1 VRAGEQVE
9 PDFANGGI
17 YSPVTIQ
24 GIFSAAAP
32 LRWHRPAVILLP
44 LAAATALAVT
54 GAFGTYLSMT
64 LPLRLLHFVGVAIAI
79 CALVFA
85 LCEIV
90 QRFCFGGAL
99 PFWAMLAIGAITA
112 PVGGWIVLEAL
123 GLSAPRALAH
133 VTYSELTTQVL
144 LSNLAIA
151 SLGWTL
157 LRQSRSQSTLCEA
170 QQQLHPTTDQALR
183 AKLPIGIRSAVILAL
198 SAEDHYVRVRTD
210 RGEALI
216 LMNLAAAIAAL
227 GEDAGVRVHRSHWVS
242 RQLAEEARVRGGRHG
257 VRLNDDTVLPIS
269 RSGRKLLNEGWAA

>member
-1 VRAGEQVE
+1 M
-9 PDFANGGI
+9 
-17 YSPVTIQ
+17 TIP

-32 LRWHRPAVILLP
+32 LQWRRPAAILLP
-44 LAAATALAVT
+44 LVVATALAVT
-54 GAFGTYLSMT
+54 GAFGTYVSMT
-64 LPLRLLHFVGVAIAI
+64 LPLRLLHFAGVAIAI
-79 CALVFA
+79 CAIAFA

-90 QRFCFGGAL
+90 QRFWFGGAL

-133 VTYSELTTQVL
+133 VTYSELTIQVL

-157 LRQSRSQSTLCEA
+157 LRQSRPQSTACEA

-183 AKLPIGIRSAVILAL
+183 AKLPVGIRNAAILAL

-227 GEDAGVRVHRSHWVS
+227 GEDGGVRVHRSHWVS
-242 RQLAEEARVRGGRHG
+242 HQLAEKASMRACRRG
-257 VRLNDDTVLPIS
+257 VRVNDDTVLPVS
-269 RSGRKLLNEGWAA
+269 RSGRKLLNEVWTG